1 MWVRLFDR
9 CVNAGGWLWVGG
21 LAVAVAVAVDVA
33 VDVAECVREERWG
46 AGVETHFQ
54 KN

>member
-21 LAVAVAVAVDVA
+21 LAVAVAV
-33 VDVAECVREERWG
+33 DVAECVREERWG

-54 KN
+54 EI